1 MIADYPGRNPASQKL
16 WMMCPSS
23 FFRGGG
29 CDVGLRRARFR
40 RFRRPAR
47 SARFIVITRNRSAAS
62 KPQQSDLKGDPVA
75 PDHPAVGVVACCRNS
90 SARENV
96 RNAPRRRAR
105 VAAASHLS
113 APSTT
118 ARRSCGSARSTCIA
132 VGAATPAARTAASA
146 IRAGLP
152 DCPLRSPPRRRRAR
166 VDPTR
171 PRANPGRVTPAR
183 ARGCVE
189 VRPPA
194 SRRAPFPVA
203 RRSSPPF
210 SAFRARRLLR
220 SARSTPLPP
229 PRSAQTFRSRPERPR
244 ARPSPPRRALAR
256 TPQPRVS
263 TSATTRA
270 SRSRTSRRSWMRF
283 ARNWSPRRTRSL
295 SATRDRETSSED
307 SRVTRATKS

>member
-29 CDVGLRRARFR
+29 CDVGLRRARR

-90 SARENV
+90 SASAPPRM
-96 RNAPRRRAR
+96 RRDGGRASPRRHICPRPRRPRADR
-105 VAAASHLS
+105 VAQRGRHAS
-113 APSTT
+113 
-118 ARRSCGSARSTCIA
+118 RSG
-132 VGAATPAARTAASA
+132 
-146 IRAGLP
+146 
-152 DCPLRSPPRRRRAR
+152 RRRRRRGRRRRRFAR
-166 VDPTR
+166 VSPIVHSALRLDDVARESTR
-171 PRANPGRVTPAR
+171 RAPSESGASHSSTGSWMR
-183 ARGCVE
+183 RGS
-189 VRPPA
+189 PPA

-229 PRSAQTFRSRPERPR
+229 PRSAQTFRSGPERP
-244 ARPSPPRRALAR
+244 PSAP
-256 TPQPRVS
+256 VS
-263 TSATTRA
+263 PA
-270 SRSRTSRRSWMRF
+270 SRPRAAPTPSFDVSDN
-283 ARNWSPRRTRSL
+283 ARLALENKQAQLDALRAKMVAAEARSL
-295 SATRDRETSSED
+295 SATRDKETSSED